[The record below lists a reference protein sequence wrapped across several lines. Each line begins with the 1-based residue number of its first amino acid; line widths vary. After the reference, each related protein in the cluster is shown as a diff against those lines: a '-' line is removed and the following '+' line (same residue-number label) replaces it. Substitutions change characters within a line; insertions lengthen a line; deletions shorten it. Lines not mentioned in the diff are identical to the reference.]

1 LYSGQ
6 CASLYVES
14 SGSLRL
20 KNWLPVPPYRQ
31 YIERQSTE
39 SILMGNT
46 IIETFEGPSNRLPVP
61 ILMEGKGPAAGQ
73 LVAALS
79 LAKGQIGPDDDRGL
93 RLAPH
98 PHAR

>member
-1 LYSGQ
+1 
-6 CASLYVES
+6 
-14 SGSLRL
+14 
-20 KNWLPVPPYRQ
+20 
-31 YIERQSTE
+31 
-39 SILMGNT
+39 MGNT
-46 IIETFEGPSNRLPVP
+46 IIETFEGPSNRFTGT
-61 ILMEGKGPAAGQ
+61 ILMAGKGPAAGQ

>member
-1 LYSGQ
+1 
-6 CASLYVES
+6 
-14 SGSLRL
+14 
-20 KNWLPVPPYRQ
+20 
-31 YIERQSTE
+31 
-39 SILMGNT
+39 MGNT
-46 IIETFEGPSNRLPVP
+46 IIETFEGPSNRFTGAGT